1 MKSEQLCIEALLTVL
16 LVRSLQPPSE
26 RHPIRETIITLI
38 LIHSLSPIL
47 RTLTEAT
54 TSDSIWPLSGVL
66 FALGLL
72 LVDYSG
78 SSDGRC
84 KAFSVDR

>member
-1 MKSEQLCIEALLTVL
+1 MPTAPSVLAPLLD
-16 LVRSLQPPSE
+16 

-38 LIHSLSPIL
+38 LLHSLSPIL

-66 FALGLL
+66 FTLGLL
-72 LVDYSG
+72 LVDYSR
-78 SSDGRC
+78 SSDGRWVMRLL
-84 KAFSVDR
+84 SSRW